1 VRCKHDKFLLD
12 YVQFS
17 DSSGDTFET
26 GSQQGTR
33 IGLMLFHLCL
43 NFKLFGACHNMGACQ
58 NETGKQWCSF
68 VEFWKTNHE
77 RKWQMKCGDRGI
89 WYLWK
94 SKNLKKNALL
104 NMRED
109 GKWNVAFGG
118 YGTCG
123 N

>member
-1 VRCKHDKFLLD
+1 MFNFLMAPVILLKLD
-12 YVQFS
+12 QKRNSHRVDALSFMFEFQ
-17 DSSGDTFET
+17 TFLARVT
-26 GSQQGTR
+26 WV
-33 IGLMLFHLCL
+33 LVKM
-43 NFKLFGACHNMGACQ
+43 KLENKC
-58 NETGKQWCSF
+58 QWCSF

-77 RKWQMKCGDRGI
+77 RKWQMECGDRGI

-94 SKNLKKNALL
+94 SKNLKNALL